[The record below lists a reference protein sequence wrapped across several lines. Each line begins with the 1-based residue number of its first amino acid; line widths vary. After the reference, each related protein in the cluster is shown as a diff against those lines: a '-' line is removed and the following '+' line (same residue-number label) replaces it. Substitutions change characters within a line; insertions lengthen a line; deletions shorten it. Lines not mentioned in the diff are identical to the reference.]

1 MAEYYTPVIEEFHV
15 GFEYE
20 AFLQQVKVL
29 ETPHQEGNDWVYPVE
44 NIGYNWVKQ
53 EYKQDSFLEYDCIDE
68 EASYRNIYPS
78 EIRVKYLDREDIESL
93 GWEYDNN
100 GEPYPEREPYELPTS
115 FDLDTQLEDG
125 ICYILYLYSDK
136 TVWIEWIKDCAGMG
150 YIFKGTIKN
159 KSELKTVLKQLGIW
173 QK

>member
-1 MAEYYTPVIEEFHV
+1 MEKYYTPTIEEFRV

-20 AFLQQVKVL
+20 ERYDSYNKVTGEYDISWSKEIYNLDHFLDVMYDG
-29 ETPHQEGNDWVYPVE
+29 EYEFDTDM
-44 NIGYNWVKQ
+44 
-53 EYKQDSFLEYDCIDE
+53 EYK
-68 EASYRNIYPS
+68 
-78 EIRVKYLDREDIESL
+78 RVKYLDQEDIESL
-93 GWEYDNN
+93 GWKYDNN
-100 GEPYPEREPYELPTS
+100 GEPYPEREPYELPIS

-150 YIFKGTIKN
+150 YIFKGVIKN

-173 QK
+173 KK